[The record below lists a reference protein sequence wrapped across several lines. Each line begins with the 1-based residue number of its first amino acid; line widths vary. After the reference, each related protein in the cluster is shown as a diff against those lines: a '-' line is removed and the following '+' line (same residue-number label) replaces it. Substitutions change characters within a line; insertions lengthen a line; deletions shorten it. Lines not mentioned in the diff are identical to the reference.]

1 MIADVFKLRNA
12 LVARLFVGQTK
23 SVLTVRV
30 ITVRP
35 LWFSTVFRRLIRLP
49 SSRPLTQ
56 TTRRCGTI
64 DERLFITV
72 TKCHIYTHTHA
83 PTRAP
88 TDVKRQTFT
97 AAAPRRRAAA
107 PPTPH
112 TPHTA
117 NDIQRHTATFKPGQR
132 ETTRFCPYTS
142 HSYMSHP
149 HHDITDSHYT
159 AFCAHNTRPK
169 RREQESCNTSSKI
182 CGAEICLLR

>member
-1 MIADVFKLRNA
+1 MISHVFKLRNA

-97 AAAPRRRAAA
+97 AAAAPPRRRAANA
-107 PPTPH
+107 THPAH
-112 TPHTA
+112 R
-117 NDIQRHTATFKPGQR
+117 QRHSTAYGNIQ
-132 ETTRFCPYTS
+132 
-142 HSYMSHP
+142 
-149 HHDITDSHYT
+149 
-159 AFCAHNTRPK
+159 TRPT
-169 RREQESCNTSSKI
+169 RDNTILPVHQPLIHESPTS
-182 CGAEICLLR
+182 RHH